1 MKNNNGSG
9 VVEIIFSIGVIAVV
23 IVGVVTLVVNV
34 MSTKSKSLKRKMAID
49 LSEIVVENL
58 LQKKKNSFNE
68 FWSLNSI
75 GETSMPGFEGY
86 VYTVGFT
93 EVSGVGCSDGINDCA
108 NAVINIMWDGGES
121 SMSVTRFFSRR
132 G

>member
-49 LSEIVVENL
+49 LSEIVVESL

-68 FWSLNSI
+68 FWLLNPI
-75 GETSMPGFEGY
+75 GETSVSGFEGY

-93 EVSGVGCSDGINDCA
+93 EVSGDGCLNSQNDCA
-108 NAVINIMWDGGES
+108 NAVINITWDEGES